1 MKTNYSEKRI
11 EELDLIVH
19 KLTIKSRSQKWLSK
33 KEVALRNK
41 LFTILIRQ
49 NNYSFT
55 KKVEIYDN

>member
-11 EELDLIVH
+11 EELDLIVR
-19 KLTIKSRSQKWLSK
+19 KLSIKSRSQKWLSK

-55 KKVEIYDN
+55 KRIDNV